1 MHRTEIHSKLVAIM
15 RERLATNL
23 KQLPAVADTWG
34 LQPQGQQ
41 ELAGPPP
48 PSHFALT
55 NSKQLRIL
63 SQVGCTVMMLCGLK
77 GKQLPAAPDTSCSC
91 TFSARWLLCV
101 NIRFICCC
109 SFFCP
114 GHRGCSYGVSCNVV
128 ALPLHP
134 DCPQAAAPSQS
145 GAMVLLHGLLNLF
158 IAAR

>member
-63 SQVGCTVMMLCGLK
+63 SQVGCTVAVLCGLD
-77 GKQLPAAPDTSCSC
+77 GKQLTCLQPPT
-91 TFSARWLLCV
+91 
-101 NIRFICCC
+101 
-109 SFFCP
+109 
-114 GHRGCSYGVSCNVV
+114 
-128 ALPLHP
+128 
-134 DCPQAAAPSQS
+134 PQAAALSRPGGCCAST
-145 GAMVLLHGLLNLF
+145 LLHLLLQLLLTSSEM
-158 IAAR
+158 RLLTWGVL